1 MKNRKVICFC
11 ILALVMLISVN
22 NILAETAGSGSIE
35 FTAENA
41 VITEPQD
48 QLFCYD
54 VTYRNFHKA
63 YTPEMFNASGVK
75 SKEYQKLDGRELNDW
90 YKYEFQDEHELYIPS
105 GLSLMYG
112 DARMEYYSQV
122 LTYLQWDL
130 GTMACTDMEGFSLE
144 EARKKADALIAV
156 LGIEYLEPD
165 LAVSLSHEDLN
176 RITKEMRETFA
187 GEPKVKYFDSFT
199 KDIDAYYLTYRQV
212 LNGIKTAGD
221 PQAALVVTRDG
232 IASLELSCVID
243 RVNATTPLTK
253 TLSREEAT
261 ELCSEKYRNE
271 FKQLPENIRITNE
284 ITEISVANFFEF
296 DEDGTDEYHAGV
308 FPCWF
313 FKGTQTFFKDGEEKG
328 VTPVNPIR
336 DLYRIPDG
344 HLFFG
349 N

>member
-1 MKNRKVICFC
+1 MKNRKSICFC

-22 NILAETAGSGSIE
+22 NILAETAGTGTIE
-35 FTAENA
+35 FTVENA
-41 VITEPQD
+41 VNTVPKA

-54 VTYRNFHKA
+54 VTCRNFHKA
-63 YTPEMFNASGVK
+63 YKPEMFNTSGVK
-75 SKEYQKLDGRELNDW
+75 SKEYQKVDGRETDDW
-90 YKYEFQDEHELYIPS
+90 YRFEFQDGHELYIPS

-122 LTYLQWDL
+122 LTYLQCDL
-130 GTMACTDMEGFSLE
+130 DTMECKEIEGFSLD

-156 LGIEYLEPD
+156 LDIANLEPD
-165 LAVSLSHEDLN
+165 LAVSLSHEDLG

-199 KDIDAYYLTYRQV
+199 RDIDAYYLTYRQV
-212 LNGIKTAGD
+212 LNGIKTAGM
-221 PQAALVVTRDG
+221 PQVAVVVTRDG

-243 RVNATTPLTK
+243 RVNETTPLTK

-261 ELCSEKYRNE
+261 ELCSGKYRNE
-271 FKQLPENIRITNE
+271 FKSLPENMRITNE
-284 ITEISVANFFEF
+284 IAEISVAHFFEF

-313 FKGTQTFFKDGEEKG
+313 FKGEQMRFADEAEIG
-328 VTPVNPIR
+328 VSPIR

-344 HLFFG
+344 HWFYG
-349 N
+349 D